1 MVRSNNSWHNPSQ
14 LKKKTRLV
22 TRQGWHNVV
31 SRALPY
37 RRSRCA
43 DSEATR
49 STLRAYRPGNR
60 ANQPRE
66 AGAARAQYACAR
78 HMCVG
83 AVHVLLVD
91 GLAWALVPR
100 IEAGSRACFASLV
113 TMASLAPLP
122 VAATFGLP
130 SGVIPR
136 AIAESE
142 LS

>member
-1 MVRSNNSWHNPSQ
+1 MVRSQNSCHKRSQ
-14 LKKKTRLV
+14 WQKKTRLV

-37 RRSRCA
+37 RRGRCA

-49 STLRAYRPGNR
+49 STLPCERAGNR
-60 ANQPRE
+60 ANQLGGP
-66 AGAARAQYACAR
+66 GAARAHHACAR
-78 HMCVG
+78 HMCVA
-83 AVHVLLVD
+83 AVHVLLVG

-100 IEAGSRACFASLV
+100 IKAGSRACFASLV

-122 VAATFGLP
+122 VAATSGLP